1 MFAMCSATDSYDIA
15 LCAEGTDIC
24 AHFFDGDAADTE
36 PDSKLDFSKS
46 FAFKNFYLEKNPMI
60 YEFSNIDQNPRDRSI
75 APENDYFTL
84 FDFSAKWDPIPT
96 MLTQNHTRTVKG
108 FMGQTTS
115 FKKELIK
122 PELLIMGENKA
133 AGEGRYIGR

>member
-1 MFAMCSATDSYDIA
+1 
-15 LCAEGTDIC
+15 
-24 AHFFDGDAADTE
+24 
-36 PDSKLDFSKS
+36 
-46 FAFKNFYLEKNPMI
+46 MI

-108 FMGQTTS
+108 FMGQTTA
-115 FKKELIK
+115 FK
-122 PELLIMGENKA
+122 
-133 AGEGRYIGR
+133 IGDQI